1 MHGRVPIYSRLYSA
15 TRWVPCLQ
23 GLSSKGIQPP
33 LPEIPVYQ
41 LQTLIMSRTGRY
53 KPVLLFGTLAS
64 SFSYTLLFLSWHGD
78 TSPWEALY
86 IFPSG
91 FGTGIAQTA
100 VFTSIQASIDK
111 KQRAPALAGMYL
123 MLQLGLII
131 GLAAVSATV
140 METVRWK
147 LDILLGG
154 LGLDA
159 STRYEV
165 RVPRTAIV
173 LEP

>member
-1 MHGRVPIYSRLYSA
+1 MPNSH
-15 TRWVPCLQ
+15 
-23 GLSSKGIQPP
+23 
-33 LPEIPVYQ
+33 
-41 LQTLIMSRTGRY
+41 RTGRY

-64 SFSYTLLFLSWHGD
+64 SFSYCLLFLTWHGD
-78 TSPWEALY
+78 TTSWEALY

-111 KQRAPALAGMYL
+111 RQRAPALAGMYL

-140 METVRWK
+140 MEAMQWR

-159 STRYEV
+159 AARHKV
-165 RVPRTAIV
+165 CDPCIV
-173 LEP
+173 VSLQPELTEIHA